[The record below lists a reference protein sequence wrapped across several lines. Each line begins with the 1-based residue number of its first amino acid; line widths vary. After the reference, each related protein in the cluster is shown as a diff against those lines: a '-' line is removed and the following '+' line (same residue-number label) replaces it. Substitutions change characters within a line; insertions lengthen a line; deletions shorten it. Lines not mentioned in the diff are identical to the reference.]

1 MLGVEGAAQLVRAED
16 VEASVADERR
26 HARQRVEHLL
36 HGRPDLLSR
45 TSAAPRGD
53 RVRGAREIEQV
64 AALSL
69 VELERARERFHDA
82 FGDAAEVAALEARVV
97 VDGNPGEQRHLL
109 PAETRNTAG
118 AGAVG
123 T

>member
-1 MLGVEGAAQLVRAED
+1 MFFTPLSWVRTLCAAQRVRK
-16 VEASVADERR
+16 SSL
-26 HARQRVEHLL
+26 RVEHLL

-45 TSAAPRGD
+45 TWAAPRGD

-69 VELERARERFHDA
+69 VELERARERFQDS

-97 VDGNPGEQRHLL
+97 VDGHPGEQRHLL
-109 PAETRNTAG
+109 PAET
-118 AGAVG
+118 
-123 T
+123 